1 MEKEIMNIVGLRSLL
16 DILVKELLYMGA
28 VVEFG
33 IHKLK
38 PISLETNFGY

>member
-16 DILVKELLYMGA
+16 DILVKELLFVGA

-33 IHKLK
+33 
-38 PISLETNFGY
+38 ISLETNFGY